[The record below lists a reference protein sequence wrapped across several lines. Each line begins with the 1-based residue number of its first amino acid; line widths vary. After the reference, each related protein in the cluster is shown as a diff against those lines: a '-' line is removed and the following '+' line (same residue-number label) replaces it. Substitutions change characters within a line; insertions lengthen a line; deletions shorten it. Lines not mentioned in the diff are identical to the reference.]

1 MKKYLIISCM
11 VIAGLSIL
19 LIIRY
24 LETSKTETVNQ
35 DEEVTYQTAPIEEQT
50 LVYIG
55 DEDADNELLFVF
67 DYSCPWCKVWLEEV
81 YPELEDEYIQEGTL
95 KFRTQAMVYLNEA
108 SLLLSNFDQ
117 NLKNHL
123 PDQYEALF
131 NQVVADVD
139 FEQEK
144 QTDWG
149 TTSYIETL
157 IDDYQLDR
165 ELLLQEPEIDAIS
178 VTRKYTRELEIDG
191 VPTVFVNG
199 VRIDDLFDIDAI
211 TAEIK

>member
-1 MKKYLIISCM
+1 M

>member
-1 MKKYLIISCM
+1 M

-19 LIIRY
+19 LMIRY

-35 DEEVTYQTAPIEEQT
+35 DEDVTYQTAPIEEQT

-55 DEDADNELLFVF
+55 EEDADNELLFVF

-81 YPELEDEYIQEGTL
+81 YPALETDYIQEGTL
-95 KFRTQAMVYLNEA
+95 KFRAQSMVYLNEA
-108 SLLLSNFDQ
+108 SLLLSNIDQ
-117 NLKNHL
+117 NLKSYL
-123 PDQYEALF
+123 PDQYESVF
-131 NQVVADVD
+131 KQVVADAD
-139 FEQEK
+139 FEQEVPS
-144 QTDWG
+144 DWG
-149 TTSYIETL
+149 TTSYIEAL

-178 VTRKYTRELEIDG
+178 VTRKYTRELEIDS

-211 TAEIK
+211 IAEIK